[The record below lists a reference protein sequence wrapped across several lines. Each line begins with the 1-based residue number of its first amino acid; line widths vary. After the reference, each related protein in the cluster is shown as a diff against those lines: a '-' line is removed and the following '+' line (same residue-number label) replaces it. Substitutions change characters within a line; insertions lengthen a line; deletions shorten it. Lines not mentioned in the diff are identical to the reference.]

1 MGFRTIAIGRGND
14 KEEMARKLGALH
26 YIDSQSQNAAEEI
39 VKDANDGDGR
49 AGDGGGKV
57 IEGAKVILATV
68 PSGKAMSAVLS
79 GLGY

>member
-1 MGFRTIAIGRGND
+1 M
-14 KEEMARKLGALH
+14 
-26 YIDSQSQNAAEEI
+26 
-39 VKDANDGDGR
+39 KDANDGDGR

-68 PSGKAMSAVLS
+68 PSGKTMSAVLS